1 MAANDRLFNTVMT
14 ILNLLFEREEEQLTK
29 RALKM
34 VPRNIA
40 LGGSTDGFR
49 HMGVIYSELSG
60 GMRRQGKYLPV
71 HRSLSGEMDAIV
83 AERKAMEYEKD
94 RIRQAF
100 TLVLRGCQTFQDMRD
115 ALPNCVKDLIPECRH
130 LERTREEAF
139 TLADNPRSYTQYMQL
154 REKIEFYVASRLLY

>member
-1 MAANDRLFNTVMT
+1 MATTNRLFTNVTT
-14 ILNLLFEREEEQLTK
+14 LLKLLFEREEEQLNR

-34 VPRNIA
+34 IPRNIA

-60 GMRRQGKYLPV
+60 SMRKQGKYPPV
-71 HRSLSGEMDAIV
+71 DRSLTGELDAIL
-83 AERKAMEYEKD
+83 AERKTIEYEKD

-100 TLVLRGCQTFQDMRD
+100 TLVLRDCRTFQDMRD

-130 LERTREEAF
+130 LDRTREEAF